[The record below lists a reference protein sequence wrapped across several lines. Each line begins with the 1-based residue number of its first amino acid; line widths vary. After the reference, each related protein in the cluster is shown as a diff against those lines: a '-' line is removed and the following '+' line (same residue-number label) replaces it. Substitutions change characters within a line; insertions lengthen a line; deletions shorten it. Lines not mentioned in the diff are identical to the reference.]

1 MDVCCLYPLLGR
13 KGVIEMKD
21 MEQHREH
28 IEHTFNGFCK
38 TVLYHAALDA
48 YGKIKRKQQHEV
60 SFEYLKEI
68 DLEPSCTDEYFIIQ
82 EVPTV
87 FIIQGEKVVVENE
100 ALATALLHLSE
111 KRREVLILRFYLGY
125 NDAQIGRMFGRCRS
139 TINRRKHI
147 ALRLLRKEM
156 EALQNEE

>member
-1 MDVCCLYPLLGR
+1 MDVCCLYPLLRR
-13 KGVIEMKD
+13 KGMIELKD

-38 TVLYHAALDA
+38 TVLYHAVLDA

-68 DLEPSCTDEYFIIQ
+68 DFEPFCTDEYFVIQ

-87 FIIQGEKVVVENE
+87 FIVRGKKVIVENE
-100 ALATALLHLSE
+100 ALAIALLRLTE
-111 KRREVLILRFYLGY
+111 KRREVLLLRFYLGY

>member
-1 MDVCCLYPLLGR
+1 MT
-13 KGVIEMKD
+13 EMKD

-38 TVLYHAALDA
+38 TVLYPAALDA

-68 DLEPSCTDEYFIIQ
+68 DFEPSCTDEYFVIQ

-87 FIIQGEKVVVENE
+87 FNVQGKKVIVENK
-100 ALATALLHLSE
+100 ALAIALLRLME
-111 KRREVLILRFYLGY
+111 KRREVLFLRFYLGY
-125 NDAQIGRMFGRCRS
+125 NDAEIGRMFGRCRS

-156 EALQNEE
+156 EELQNEK

>member
-1 MDVCCLYPLLGR
+1 
-13 KGVIEMKD
+13 MKD

-111 KRREVLILRFYLGY
+111 KRRDVLILRFYLGY

>member
-38 TVLYHAALDA
+38 TVLYHAAFDA
-48 YGKIKRKQQHEV
+48 YGKIKRKQQYEV

-68 DLEPSCTDEYFIIQ
+68 DLEPSCTDEYFTIQ
-82 EVPTV
+82 E
-87 FIIQGEKVVVENE
+87 EKVIVENE
-100 ALATALLHLSE
+100 ALAAALLHPSE
-111 KRREVLILRFYLGY
+111 KRREVLLLRFYLGY

-139 TINRRKHI
+139 TINPRKHI
-147 ALRLLRKEM
+147 ALRVLRKEM